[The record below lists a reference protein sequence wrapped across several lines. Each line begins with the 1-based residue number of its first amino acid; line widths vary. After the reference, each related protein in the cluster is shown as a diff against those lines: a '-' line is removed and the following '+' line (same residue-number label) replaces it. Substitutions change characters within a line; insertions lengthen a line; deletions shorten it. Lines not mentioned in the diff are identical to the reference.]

1 MILSTPMPLCLVV
14 LGRYVKSLEF
24 LDVLLGDRPALTPAQ
39 VVYQRLTDNPDEMLE
54 HAELLLTTHTLLDYN
69 DSTPL
74 PGLELAACDQARSI
88 IGATQAAE

>member
-1 MILSTPMPLCLVV
+1 
-14 LGRYVKSLEF
+14 
-24 LDVLLGDRPALTPAQ
+24 
-39 VVYQRLTDNPDEMLE
+39 MLE